1 MKLRALILAFC
12 LPLVLSVTFYACC
25 KDYAAF
31 FEITDISLNF
41 NKPWATEKTVK
52 DSAAN
57 FAPSSI
63 YLTYNVN
70 MIASVNPF
78 ISSAMATSCE
88 ESGGRGLKKGTIT
101 TINVTTLYDY
111 DDKHLKGSNVND
123 MLKITGNSY
132 GGRYAIDELLAKFAK
147 NETVA
152 DVAGYVL
159 EINHNKKMTMPSLPF
174 NQIPFQLEIEL
185 GLSDGTKH
193 KAKSEFIYILGN

>member
-12 LPLVLSVTFYACC
+12 LPLALSVTFYACC

-31 FEITDISLNF
+31 FEIRDISLNF

-63 YLTYNVN
+63 YLTYNVS

-88 ESGGRGLKKGTIT
+88 QSGGRGLKKGTIT

-111 DDKHLKGSNVND
+111 DDKHPKGSNVNE
-123 MLKITGNSY
+123 MLKITGNNY
-132 GGRYAIDELLAKFAK
+132 GDRYTIDELLAKFAK
-147 NETVA
+147 NEAIV
-152 DVAGYVL
+152 DVSGYVL
-159 EINHNKKMTMPSLPF
+159 EINHNKKVITPTISF
-174 NQIPFQLEIEL
+174 NKIPFQLEIEL
-185 GLSDGTKH
+185 ALSDGTKH